1 MFIRRDGRGKEELRK
16 IKITRHYN
24 KFAEGSVLFQI
35 GDTIVLATASIENKV
50 PPFLKGTGTGWI
62 TAEYSMVPRATKT
75 RNIRDAVRGFVSGR
89 SQEIQRIIGRSLRT
103 IVDLKALGERT
114 IWIDCDVLQADGGTR
129 TASVNA
135 GFLALVDA
143 AYKYY
148 KKKWFKRFPIKD
160 YIGAISVGIVD
171 GQKLLDLS
179 ADEDN
184 IAEVDM
190 NISITGTGKIADIQA
205 TAEDGPFGEDDFK
218 ELFKI
223 SKKGISLIIKR
234 ERDLVGQIFKEVGL
248 NI

>member
-1 MFIRRDGRGKEELRK
+1 MFIRKDGRGKEELRK
-16 IKITRHYN
+16 IKIIRHYN

-75 RNIRDAVRGFVSGR
+75 RNIRDAVKGFVSGR

-129 TASVNA
+129 TASINA

-190 NISITGTGKIADIQA
+190 NISITGGGKIADIQA
-205 TAEDGPFGEDDFK
+205 TAEDGPFGEDDFL

-223 SKKGISLIIKR
+223 SKKGISLIIKK